1 MIATF
6 LLKPFQTL
14 ETFFASRQEGCLYKE
29 IPQGVT
35 IKEWLSKE
43 TVVVVVHQDH
53 YEIILIERLQ
63 ERISFRPNDYSLW
76 LKGTQEEKEK
86 VKNLFP
92 EIDLMAICKAI
103 DEEDFRRR
111 GVLPSRNPKRQTN
124 TLVTV

>member
-1 MIATF
+1 MRTNF
-6 LLKPFQTL
+6 LLKPLQTR
-14 ETFFASRQEGCLYKE
+14 ETFFVSRQEGCLYKE
-29 IPQGVT
+29 TPQGVT

-43 TVVVVVHQDH
+43 TVAVVVHPNH
-53 YEIILIERLQ
+53 YEIILIERPK

-76 LKGTQEEKEK
+76 LKGTQKEKEK

-111 GVLPSRNPKRQTN
+111 GTLPSRPPKRQTN
-124 TLVTV
+124 ILVTV